1 MEQQNKL
8 SFIIRVL
15 YCAIVAALC
24 FLGVRFLL
32 PWFWPFLLSLTLAY
46 LFKHLANR
54 FRARSKLALAAVGV
68 LFYATVIL
76 LFWFLAALIIGKLAD
91 LATDFPLYYTQILL
105 PKAQRAGDRLLWLI
119 QQLAPASV
127 ISLEGLFML
136 ISRATEEL
144 VTGISSSLI
153 AMLTNFLKG
162 LPLFIVGF
170 VFMIISSFAI
180 AMDYQRVTLFL
191 LQQLPHRMRPMMLD
205 IKNFLVSCLLRL
217 ARAYAIIMFIT
228 FCELSVGLW
237 ALRIDRFWK
246 IAAVIALLD
255 IMPLLGSGAI
265 LIPWGIFELAN
276 GRGPLGAG
284 LLVLY
289 AVITVMRNIIEPHV
303 VGDSLGLH
311 PVITLTA
318 MFFGLCTFGLPGML
332 AAPVSAL
339 LIRFLNSNG
348 KIKLYRTE

>member
-1 MEQQNKL
+1 MEQENKL
-8 SFIIRVL
+8 SFIISTL
-15 YCAIVAALC
+15 YCAVVATLC
-24 FLGVRFLL
+24 FLGVRYLL
-32 PWFWPFLLSLTLAY
+32 PWFWPFLFSLTLAY
-46 LFKHLANR
+46 LFKHLAHR
-54 FRARSKLALAAVGV
+54 FHTRSKLAYAAIGV
-68 LFYATVIL
+68 VFYVTVIL
-76 LFWFLAALIIGKLAD
+76 TFWLLAALAIGKLAD
-91 LATDFPLYYTQILL
+91 LATDFPSLYTEILL
-105 PKAQRAGDRLLWLI
+105 PKAQRTGDRLLWLI

-127 ISLEGLFML
+127 ISVEGLFTL
-136 ISRATEEL
+136 ISRATEDL

-153 AMLTNFLKG
+153 NLLTNFLKG

-180 AMDYQRVTLFL
+180 AMDYDRVTLFL

-205 IKNFLVSCLLRL
+205 VKNFLVSCLLRL
-217 ARAYAIIMFIT
+217 ARAYAIIMLIT

-237 ALRIDRFWK
+237 ALRIERFWK
-246 IAAVIALLD
+246 IAAVIALMD
-255 IMPLLGSGAI
+255 IMPLLGSGAV

-276 GRGPLGAG
+276 GHGPLGAG

-311 PVITLTA
+311 PVVTLTA

-332 AAPVSAL
+332 AAPVAAL

>member
-24 FLGVRFLL
+24 YLGIRFLL
-32 PWFWPFLLSLTLAY
+32 PWFWPFWLSLTLAY
-46 LFKHLANR
+46 LFRHLANR
-54 FRARSKLALAAVGV
+54 FHARSKLACATVGI
-68 LFYATVIL
+68 LFYAAVIL
-76 LFWFLAALIIGKLAD
+76 IFCLLAALIIGKLAD
-91 LATDFPLYYTQILL
+91 LATDFPLYYADILL
-105 PKAQRAGDRLLWLI
+105 PQAQQAGDRLLWRI

-127 ISLEGLFML
+127 ISVEELFAL
-136 ISRATEEL
+136 ISRTTEDL

-153 AMLTNFLKG
+153 TLLTNFLKG
-162 LPLFIVGF
+162 LPLFLVGF

-180 AMDYQRVTLFL
+180 AMDYDRVTLFL
-191 LQQLPHRMRPMMLD
+191 LQQLPHRFRPMMLD
-205 IKNFLVSCLLRL
+205 VKNFLVSCLLRL

-237 ALRIDRFWK
+237 ALRIERFWK

-276 GRGPLGAG
+276 GRGPLGVG

-303 VGDSLGLH
+303 VGETLGLH

-318 MFFGLCTFGLPGML
+318 MFFGLCTLGLPGML
-332 AAPVSAL
+332 AAPVAAL